1 MRNRGKTYWDWA
13 DRDLHCRV
21 HEERLD
27 DGTLI
32 DVQVR
37 LSKAGA
43 VQMFWGIYGREGSA
57 LQERAFLEMP
67 GQTMSGAL
75 ATGVDEAR
83 AFCSKPLSQSVSSKK
98 SRTLPRKGSTQY
110 KGE

>member
-13 DRDLHCRV
+13 DRGLHCRV

-37 LSKAGA
+37 LSKVGA
-43 VQMFWGIYGREGSA
+43 VQLFWGIYRSEGSA

-67 GQTMSGAL
+67 GQTMTSAL
-75 ATGVDEAR
+75 ATGVDGAR
-83 AFCSKPLSQSVSSKK
+83 AFCFKPSLQSVSSKK
-98 SRTLPRKGSTQY
+98 SEALPRKGSTQY
-110 KGE
+110 KGQ